1 MYMADCDL
9 PGLTPELL
17 AASIARA
24 RRACEQGTREGG
36 PVRYLH
42 TLWVPADWRASYLFE
57 ARTAAAVEAVCR
69 AAQIPFLRV
78 VEVSE
83 VG

>member
-1 MYMADCDL
+1 MA
-9 PGLTPELL
+9 
-17 AASIARA
+17 
-24 RRACEQGTREGG
+24 
-36 PVRYLH
+36 RYLIETH
-42 TLWVPADWRASYLFE
+42 RAGSAGMRAGGAKEVRCGTCTPCGCRRTSYPFE

-83 VG
+83 VD